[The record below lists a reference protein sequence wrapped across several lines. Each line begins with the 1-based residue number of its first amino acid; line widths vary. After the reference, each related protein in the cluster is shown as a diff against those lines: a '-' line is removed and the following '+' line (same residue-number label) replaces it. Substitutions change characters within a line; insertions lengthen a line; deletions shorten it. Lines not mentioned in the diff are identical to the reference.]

1 MWVIDFYG
9 FACDVS
15 AFAVFILSISIIL
28 CGGILDFNA
37 GMFLNSYHFI
47 VLIRDE

>member
-28 CGGILDFNA
+28 CGGILGILKDGILLF
-37 GMFLNSYHFI
+37 YI
-47 VLIRDE
+47 DE